1 MELNWNESHLI
12 VVLRVLVPFFRKHGF
27 YLYRL
32 EYDGFVRDGGYLEF
46 KSNKDR
52 MTFIFVWFPKFD
64 VKIRIKKMLR
74 YEEKS
79 LLEMKKNDSEFS
91 NLPEDYK
98 GEEELHDL
106 LKGYTEFIESR
117 IL

>member
-1 MELNWNESHLI
+1 MELNWSESHLI

-27 YLYRL
+27 SISNL
-32 EYDGFVRDGGYLEF
+32 EYDFRDGDYIEF
-46 KSNKDR
+46 KDGSGKREFVVIYNPGFDFR
-52 MTFIFVWFPKFD
+52 MRRKRFFMTED
-64 VKIRIKKMLR
+64 V
-74 YEEKS
+74 S
-79 LLEMKKNDSEFS
+79 LLDMKNKTQEYS
-91 NLPEDYK
+91 NLPEDYN